1 MIGGVRDGRVLE
13 LGPLEGGHS
22 FMLQKAGALMVT
34 AIEAN
39 VRALLK
45 CLITKEITRLTA
57 CEFLC
62 GDFIEYLRRTDTSY
76 DAVLASGVLYHMT
89 EPLELLHTHYYD
101 EEALE
106 RNERLRHHLDGTQR
120 EIEAGGFV
128 CTVHRYL
135 YQEATKAPGFS
146 GGVQAHSYWMKRA
159 DILAA
164 LRHYGYRRIE
174 MNYNE
179 PNHPN
184 GPAFALVACRS

>member
-89 EPLELLHTHYYD
+89 EPLELLHRLSTRSPAIY
-101 EEALE
+101 AL
-106 RNERLRHHLDGTQR
+106 L
-120 EIEAGGFV
+120 
-128 CTVHRYL
+128 
-135 YQEATKAPGFS
+135 
-146 GGVQAHSYWMKRA
+146 
-159 DILAA
+159 
-164 LRHYGYRRIE
+164 
-174 MNYNE
+174 
-179 PNHPN
+179 
-184 GPAFALVACRS
+184 